1 MLFDGA
7 LDSIKKIFE
16 KYKEKLSLDANRD
29 NYYVNRD
36 LRGRIAIVWSSDSLD
51 QVRETAGDALQEM
64 CTEIAKELSPHALT
78 ADDLLIPEDAPILAN
93 TKGAVV
99 YTYGND
105 PAFTVVDRMLTESSW
120 SQRAKEDELSSRTVV
135 FFSVK
140 GGVGR
145 STALAAAAWN
155 MAKKGK
161 TVMVVDM
168 DLESPGL
175 STSLLPEN
183 NQPNYGLLDWL
194 VEDVVD
200 NGDEVLQQIF
210 AYSPLADDSKG
221 RIIVIPAHGRK
232 GGDYISKMGRAWMP
246 RINDNERISWPQ
258 RLRILL
264 SKLDKQFKPDYIF
277 IDARSGLDEIASA
290 CVLDLAPR
298 LVLLFALAGRQTW
311 SGYSMLFEHWN
322 RVGQAQNIRASLQ
335 VVAAMI
341 PPFEDKRP
349 YLKKLRENAWDCF
362 RDHLYDDVEAEE
374 SEAFSFD
381 CEDEEAPHNPW
392 VIHWHQGLQAMLQLN
407 TLEDTLD
414 ENQIRATFPFLE
426 NLSEMLPR

>member
-246 RINDNERISWPQ
+246 RINDNERIS
-258 RLRILL
+258 
-264 SKLDKQFKPDYIF
+264 
-277 IDARSGLDEIASA
+277 
-290 CVLDLAPR
+290 
-298 LVLLFALAGRQTW
+298 
-311 SGYSMLFEHWN
+311 
-322 RVGQAQNIRASLQ
+322 
-335 VVAAMI
+335 
-341 PPFEDKRP
+341 
-349 YLKKLRENAWDCF
+349 
-362 RDHLYDDVEAEE
+362 
-374 SEAFSFD
+374 
-381 CEDEEAPHNPW
+381 
-392 VIHWHQGLQAMLQLN
+392 
-407 TLEDTLD
+407 
-414 ENQIRATFPFLE
+414 
-426 NLSEMLPR
+426 